1 MLSGIPRAVCGDLE
15 SFEILE
21 FRDLGPLNALACE
34 AKAHRHIR
42 FVIGCR
48 PTERV
53 IAHNEEKF
61 LPNDCWTVAS
71 ALLRP
76 RPLTRLQVKAP
87 GDASAACGEVERGR
101 SWLGFLD
108 RLGQRGGMSL
118 GPRARGAGLMPVR
131 GRGLSF
137 QDKVPVTFEGWG
149 QRRC

>member
-1 MLSGIPRAVCGDLE
+1 MAEFCEPFADIPSL
-15 SFEILE
+15 LQNLK
-21 FRDLGPLNALACE
+21 FRDRGLLNALAYE

-76 RPLTRLQVKAP
+76 RSLMMLQVN
-87 GDASAACGEVERGR
+87 SAWRCV
-101 SWLGFLD
+101 
-108 RLGQRGGMSL
+108 GGMRGSREGKIL
-118 GPRARGAGLMPVR
+118 AWVFGPFGLT
-131 GRGLSF
+131 G
-137 QDKVPVTFEGWG
+137 QDEPRTPGPSVQV
-149 QRRC
+149 